1 VDVFPPPLVPSDLV
15 DDHHPALKH
24 FLRVQVDMQVADL
37 RVLLQLPVPELDPNV
52 AGNLTT
58 TAAIL
63 NLISGFSVW
72 LFETDEAATIRA
84 LEERTGGRHSKRR
97 FTGFVSAYWPRVP
110 PEQSPDWVAER
121 LYLTRNSLVHD
132 LGATDDPNRSE
143 PRTMELGKIPG
154 LTLETV
160 VMSLERNLVHPLT
173 VPVIQERGDSFAVSV
188 DGLYWAAH
196 WMLREAIRDRADAI
210 DGAVADKTFPD
221 ITATSGQD
229 DQVS

>member
-1 VDVFPPPLVPSDLV
+1 MDVFPPPLVPSALV
-15 DDHHPALKH
+15 DDRYSALKR
-24 FLRVQVDMQVADL
+24 FLHVQVDMQVADL
-37 RVLLQLPVPELDPNV
+37 RVLLQLPVPELDPDV

-72 LFETDEAATIRA
+72 LFETEAAATIRA
-84 LEERTGGRHSKRR
+84 LEEKTGRRHSRRR
-97 FTGFVSAYWPRVP
+97 FTGFVTEYWPRVP

-132 LGATDDPNRSE
+132 LGATDDPDRSQ
-143 PRTMELGKIPG
+143 PRTMVLGKIPG

-160 VMSLERNLVHPLT
+160 VMSLERNLAHPLT
-173 VPVIQERGDSFAVSV
+173 VPVIQERGDGFAVSV

-196 WMLREAIRDRADAI
+196 WMLREAIRDRADVI
-210 DGAVADKTFPD
+210 NRSVADKTFPD
-221 ITATSGQD
+221 ITTASSED
-229 DQVS
+229 DQAS